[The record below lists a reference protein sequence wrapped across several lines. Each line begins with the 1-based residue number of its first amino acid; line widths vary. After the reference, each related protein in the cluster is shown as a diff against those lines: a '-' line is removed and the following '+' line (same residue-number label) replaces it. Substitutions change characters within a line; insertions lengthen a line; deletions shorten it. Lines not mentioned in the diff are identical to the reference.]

1 MLTPYDFGK
10 HVGKQ
15 AFVMLP
21 GMLGAGLGALT
32 APTGQASGL
41 QDAQIRA
48 ESIGRGAAKGTGMG
62 LGLTSGALLAAL
74 LTRGRLK
81 IPRGSLSAAGQRAA
95 NMGSRMPYPRGI
107 RPAVLLAEA
116 MKQKILPRV
125 GGTLG
130 GGAVGYAGTDA
141 LLGKPSW
148 EQNK

>member
-21 GMLGAGLGALT
+21 GMLGAGLGAIT

-48 ESIGRGAAKGTGMG
+48 ESIGRGAAKGTGAG
-62 LGLTSGALLAAL
+62 LGLTAGALLATM
-74 LTRGRLK
+74 LTKGRLK
-81 IPRGSLSAAGQRAA
+81 IPRGSLTAAGQRAA
-95 NMGSRMPYPRGI
+95 NTGSRLPYPRGI
-107 RPAVLLAEA
+107 KPSVLLAEA

-130 GGAVGYAGTDA
+130 GGVAGYTGADA

-148 EQNK
+148 EQGK